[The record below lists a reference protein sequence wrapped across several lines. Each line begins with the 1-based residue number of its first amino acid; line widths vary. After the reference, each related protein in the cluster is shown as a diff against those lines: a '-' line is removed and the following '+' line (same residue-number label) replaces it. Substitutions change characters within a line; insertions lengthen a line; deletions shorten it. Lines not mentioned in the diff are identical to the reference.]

1 MTFHSIREEHTMKK
15 LMSLVVAAA
24 SLMVILSG
32 CGKPTLTVSDHH
44 LSANA
49 LAVTLKGKCNQKQVD
64 YTVNGGTKQTVKT
77 NSGAFVISVPTK
89 NYQQTVK
96 LSTDGKHQ
104 TVTVAKA
111 NVIGS
116 YQKMR
121 TTYNQGLT
129 GAALPKKDQ
138 QLAQSMA
145 KQGAQLKKEAA
156 ELKAGKATSM
166 AAMQAKA
173 QKAAALQKQA
183 AELKQTQAK
192 LAPAMKKAKASVK
205 DQLLPANPKDGI
217 HNLIDTNKMTLRVNL
232 SGDKILGIAMMVPVN
247 SLKHKKDL
255 KPFIMSF
262 SILTNSVGANAKHV
276 LNKFQKAAKAKK
288 SSSTTAPKFHSNGLL
303 FSLGYS
309 TSTLYVFITK

>member
-1 MTFHSIREEHTMKK
+1 MKK
-15 LMSLVVAAA
+15 LFGLLVAAA
-24 SLMVILSG
+24 SLMLILSG

-49 LAVTLKGKCNQKQVD
+49 LAVTLKGKSNQKQVD
-64 YTVNGGTKQTVKT
+64 YTVNGGAKKTVKT

-89 NYQQTVK
+89 DYQQTVK

-111 NVIGS
+111 DVVGS

-121 TTYNQGLT
+121 TSYNQALT

-138 QLAQSMA
+138 ELAQGMA
-145 KQGAQLKKEAA
+145 KQAAQLEKQAA
-156 ELKAGKATSM
+156 ALKSSKATGM
-166 AAMQAKA
+166 AAMQEKA

-183 AELKQTQAK
+183 AKLKQTQAQ
-192 LAPAMKKAKASVK
+192 LAPAMKKAQASVK
-205 DQLLPANPKDGI
+205 DQLLPANPKSGI
-217 HNLIDTNKMTLRVNL
+217 HNLISTDKMTLRANL
-232 SGDKILGIAMMVPVN
+232 AGDKVLGMAMMVPVS

-262 SILTNSVGANAKHV
+262 SILTDSVGGNAKHA
-276 LNKFQKAAKAKK
+276 LKEFQKSAKAKK
-288 SSSTTAPKFHSNGLL
+288 STSTTAPIFHSNGIT

-309 TSTLYVFITK
+309 TSTLYVFVTK

>member
-1 MTFHSIREEHTMKK
+1 MKK

-32 CGKPTLTVSDHH
+32 CGKPTLTVSNHH

-49 LAVTLKGKCNQKQVD
+49 LAVTLKGKSNQKQVD

-111 NVIGS
+111 NVVGS

-129 GAALPKKDQ
+129 GAALPKK
-138 QLAQSMA
+138 
-145 KQGAQLKKEAA
+145 EAA

-166 AAMQAKA
+166 VAMQAKA
-173 QKAAALQKQA
+173 QKATALQKQA

-232 SGDKILGIAMMVPVN
+232 SGDKVLGIAMMVPVN

-288 SSSTTAPKFHSNGLL
+288 SSSTTAPKFHSSGLL